1 MKYVL
6 IVVVSMLAV
15 MSTVA
20 QNRFSSVSES
30 QLNEIRVSN
39 QVGNPNVSVVAI
51 INSAFDSETLEAKG
65 ITVRTLRGSIATLNV
80 PLSEIDFIEK
90 YIGFDFAKVPD
101 KIAPNIERAI
111 MDVRADS
118 VHLGIDLPA
127 AFSGQN
133 VLIGVTPSWMA
144 VIAPSR
150 SLH

>member
-1 MKYVL
+1 MKYVV

-90 YIGFDFAKVPD
+90 SMFRLKRKKQPEKNLVSRKQILFFH
-101 KIAPNIERAI
+101 KI
-111 MDVRADS
+111 
-118 VHLGIDLPA
+118 
-127 AFSGQN
+127 
-133 VLIGVTPSWMA
+133 VLILKAIKFREELGLLTWINPIQS
-144 VIAPSR
+144 
-150 SLH
+150 